1 MIPDAILHE
10 TFQRFPRFR
19 KEQLAVEP
27 LEKGGSGRRYYRL
40 SASCAEPLILVTY
53 TGQREENRHF
63 CDIAYFLAGLDLRVP
78 AIYHHDADRGVIWVE
93 DLGAVDL
100 WHYRESDW
108 GERRTLYRSALE
120 QVAAL
125 HTRGHRALEAPGR
138 PTFQKAFDSELYR
151 WEQDYFFENCVGRH
165 FGITQEALD
174 IRFGGAGQTRLRE
187 VAELLAGEP
196 RVLVHR
202 DFQSQN
208 VMIRPGTNG
217 SRYAAL
223 IDFQGMRPGLG
234 QYDLASLLYDPYVP
248 FTEEERE
255 ILVAD
260 YCELLTSAGGNIPA
274 HFDILYQLCG
284 VQRLMQALGAYGF
297 LGHTQGKPEFLQHI
311 PGALERLHIVAQRVK
326 GLEPLCDLVDTL
338 RNSSLS

>member
-1 MIPDAILHE
+1 MIPESVLEE

-19 KEQLAVEP
+19 GESLAVEP
-27 LEKGGSGRRYYRL
+27 LEKGGSGRKYYRL
-40 SASCAEPLILVTY
+40 STPCSEPLILVTY

-63 CDIAYFLAGLDLRVP
+63 CDIAVFLAGLNLRVP
-78 AIYHHDADRGVIWVE
+78 SIYHHDAERGLMWVE

-100 WHYRESDW
+100 WHFRESDW
-108 GERRTLYRSALE
+108 QERRPLYRSALE
-120 QVAAL
+120 QAVAL
-125 HTRGHRALEAPGR
+125 HTRGHRTPESPGR
-138 PTFQKAFDSELYR
+138 PTFQKAFDAELYR
-151 WEQDYFFENCVGRH
+151 WEQDYFFENCAGRH
-165 FGITQEALD
+165 FGISREALSE
-174 IRFGGAGQTRLRE
+174 RFGGAGQIRLRE
-187 VAELLAGEP
+187 IAERLAEEP

-208 VMIRPGTNG
+208 VMIRPGNNG
-217 SRYAAL
+217 HRHAAL

-248 FTEEERE
+248 FTEEQRE

-260 YCELLTSAGGNIPA
+260 YCELLATAGGDIPP
-274 HFDILYQLCG
+274 HFGELYRFCA

-311 PGALERLHIVAQRVK
+311 PGALDRLHLVARRVE
-326 GLEPLCDLVDTL
+326 GLEPLCELVDTL